1 MSKKPHLSNPIH
13 CPLKPIFTLLLT
25 FFLASQVSFGQQVSL
40 LENLKQDTAINLYL
54 TADWNEIVKN
64 KKEKAYHQAQIL
76 LVKGATDSIALP
88 AQVKARGNIRLEIC
102 NYPPLKLKFKKSHLA
117 KYNLSGLNEMD
128 IVYPCKQGDLYEQFI
143 LKEYLAYKLW
153 ELVSPYAFH
162 TQLIRIHCLNED
174 GQVEKEATYGFL
186 VENSEETADR
196 LNGKRVETPSIS
208 SKAVEKSSELNM
220 SIFQFMI
227 GNTDWNILNRHNLDF
242 LALPGHTLLVTIP
255 YDFDYSGLVGTPYA
269 VPHESLKLASVN
281 TRYYQG
287 DCFTEE
293 EVDQHLK
300 IYREQ
305 KENIL
310 ETPYHIQGLNEK
322 SIKQTVEYLNQF
334 FDIIDHPQKLK
345 NQIIKHCGLWPM
357 KN

>member
-1 MSKKPHLSNPIH
+1 
-13 CPLKPIFTLLLT
+13 LKPILAFLLAFLVAQTLSHGQPLSL
-25 FFLASQVSFGQQVSL
+25 LAS
-40 LENLKQDTAINLYL
+40 LKQDTVVDLYL
-54 TADWNEIVKN
+54 TIDWKEIVKH
-64 KKEKAYHQAQIL
+64 KREKAYQPAEVL
-76 LVKGATDSIALP
+76 LVKGTSDSIMLP
-88 AQVKARGNIRLEIC
+88 VQVKARGNIRLEIC
-102 NYPPLKLKFKKSHLA
+102 SYPPLKLKFKKSHLA
-117 KYNLSGLNEMD
+117 QYNLSGLNEMD
-128 IVYPCKQGDLYEQFI
+128 IVYPCKQGDVYEQFV

-162 TQLIRIHCLNED
+162 TQLIRFHYLQED
-174 GQVEKEATYGFL
+174 GEPEKEAAFGFL

-196 LNGKRVETPSIS
+196 LRGKRVETPTIS
-208 SKAVEKSSELNM
+208 SKAVEKASELTM
-220 SIFQFMI
+220 SLFQFMI

-242 LALPGHTLLVTIP
+242 LALPGHSLLVTIP

-269 VPHESLKLASVN
+269 VPHESLKLSSVT

-287 DCFTEE
+287 DCFTIE
-293 EVDQHLK
+293 EVNQHLK
-300 IYREQ
+300 IFREQ

-310 ETPYHIQGLNEK
+310 AAPYRIQGLNEK
-322 SIKQTVEYLNQF
+322 SIHQTVTYLNQF

>member
-1 MSKKPHLSNPIH
+1 
-13 CPLKPIFTLLLT
+13 
-25 FFLASQVSFGQQVSL
+25 V
-40 LENLKQDTAINLYL
+40 
-54 TADWNEIVKN
+54 DWKEIVKS
-64 KKEKAYHQAQIL
+64 KKEKIYQKANVL
-76 LVKGATDSIALP
+76 LVSGQADSIMLP
-88 AQVKARGNIRLEIC
+88 VQVKTRGNIRLEIC

-128 IVYPCKQGDLYEQFI
+128 IVYPCKNGELYEQFI

-162 TQLIRIHCLNED
+162 TQLIRIHCLNEE
-174 GQVEKEATYGFL
+174 GQEEKEVSYGFL
-186 VENSEETADR
+186 VENTEETADR
-196 LNGKRVETPSIS
+196 LKGKRVETPTIS
-208 SKAVEKSSELNM
+208 SRAVEKSSELNM

-242 LALPGHTLLVTIP
+242 LALPGHALLVTVP
-255 YDFDYSGLVGTPYA
+255 YDFDYSGLVGAPYA
-269 VPHESLKLASVN
+269 VPHESLKLSSVSI
-281 TRYYQG
+281 RYYQG
-287 DCFTEE
+287 DCYTPEE
-293 EVDQHLK
+293 IDQHLK
-300 IYREQ
+300 VFREQ

-322 SIKQTVEYLNQF
+322 SIKQTVDYLNQF

-357 KN
+357 KK